1 MSASAAR
8 SVFPVGRAANFDRSR
23 VKLGESE
30 ARGISRPEMMLQQFS
45 ETPVKIGWDGRVR
58 TSEWRNQNPLPYHLA
73 TSQCRRR
80 TGTEAP
86 AERHH
91 NQSRLG
97 GQWRVAMRATRAVEG
112 SSGLWVAA
120 FRLDFDFS
128 VAPKSGACGGIKD
141 GYNAPLPGAPYLARP
156 GRKPK
161 FRLLVGR
168 SVAQPGSALA
178 SGARGR
184 RFKSSRS
191 DQSFQ

>member
-1 MSASAAR
+1 
-8 SVFPVGRAANFDRSR
+8 
-23 VKLGESE
+23 
-30 ARGISRPEMMLQQFS
+30 MMLQLFS

-80 TGTEAP
+80 TGAEAP

-97 GQWRVAMRATRAVEG
+97 GQWHVAMRATRAVEG
-112 SSGLWVAA
+112 SCGLWVGCFQAR
-120 FRLDFDFS
+120 FRLLRRTQIRRLRGHQQM
-128 VAPKSGACGGIKD
+128 AIT
-141 GYNAPLPGAPYLARP
+141 PLSLVRPNLARP
-156 GRKPK
+156 GGKPK
-161 FRLLVGR
+161 FRLTVGR

-184 RFKSSRS
+184 RFESSRS